1 MGRYEWKLVSV
12 RPDIQPVRVI
22 LLFDQLGI
30 LRVFFFVVR
39 FYEVLVSEG

>member
-1 MGRYEWKLVSV
+1 MKTSSV

-30 LRVFFFVVR
+30 LRVFFFVVW
-39 FYEVLVSEG
+39 FYEILVSEG